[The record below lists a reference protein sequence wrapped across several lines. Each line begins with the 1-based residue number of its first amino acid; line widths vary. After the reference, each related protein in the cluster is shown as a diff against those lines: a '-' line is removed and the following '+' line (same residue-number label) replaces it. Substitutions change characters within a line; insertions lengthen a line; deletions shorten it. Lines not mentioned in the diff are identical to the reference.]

1 MNKNKL
7 VKRTL
12 AIVLSAA
19 MVFTNIGHSPTV
31 AYAASGN
38 SVDFMVS
45 GTDFVAAIEDMI
57 HSGAEPLKQ
66 EELDFTNG
74 KAEKYYQFFF
84 DGEDPVYEFYPEF
97 DGQDMEAEV
106 RVFVRL
112 PEAADDTYSLT
123 GEEEII
129 FLYINNSEDTIS
141 CSTTILMSDGSEK
154 RTKRVTVKDYETA
167 FGDNRIEYKSN
178 TSATGQTE
186 AEIPESDAAEIE
198 KPGTDA
204 PMVETPETSME
215 ESGVTEPETGSGIP
229 DQETEEKENEAVETD
244 EVIEDTEPE
253 IVEKSEP
260 ETQSPD
266 VSEEGKTQA
275 DSPVAS
281 RIRHAVPVVA
291 AVDTGEENSTIE
303 PSVDKQQEDTE
314 TGGTHDDS
322 EKHSNDKDN
331 ETVGSVP
338 KESSAEA
345 ESETESLT
353 EESGKQTEAS
363 ADETGEETAAVE
375 SSEPAT
381 DIQTPS
387 EESRT
392 ETSEETQTETS
403 EETQPVES
411 EPVQVTETQE
421 SQISTETES
430 IPVSSIGNGD
440 LVGMDGCSTAKA
452 YVTTLKKLKV
462 LDEVD
467 GYRVTYEI
475 TPEDKAAIVDKCD
488 RVKAGESVTFGVEEQ
503 EGFRVGQVEAN
514 GDVVESA
521 YSEENIVW
529 FTLEY
534 VEEDLEILITMVP
547 DGTSMPFNKTISMDD
562 GMDITISALPGVLPE
577 NTEVTAEIV
586 TSQVEEAIRSD
597 QSEEGREIIA
607 APAYDINLCLDGE
620 KLDDEIWNRNGAVT
634 VSFSGPLMD
643 QLIQESQMA
652 QVLWVKDENNSTEVM
667 EGSYKDITREG
678 TTEDLSFETSHF
690 TTFAAVFAVAPDISN
705 VFNIDEHG
713 LMDED
718 FPKLV
723 VRDKDEN
730 TLDIEI
736 TEQEDGARRVTLKD
750 GKPLPRNISTWF
762 EISYDFKNSS
772 DPFFETYSVQKGDH
786 FTYQFPSNILYD
798 KKQTVVK
805 DINGGEAVIGT
816 ASINAEGYMDVEIT
830 AENVGQNYRGTAEA
844 GGKLDLEKV
853 LEEKNEITLV
863 GDEVEYIME
872 LVPAPVQENYSV
884 KVVKGPKSGKWTD
897 QDIRYDENRLPSA
910 LQYHVTVT
918 ADAQNSG
925 PITNVKVS
933 DTLGNTKNG
942 TIVFDKTQE
951 IKFES
956 NNQDTVIDNVTFG
969 GMSNGGKTIGIQLNT
984 KDGMP
989 ASMMPGES
997 VSLSYWVKLGAG
1009 AWSGQN
1015 TGNSSKEMSASL
1027 FLELKNTVNVTADKK
1042 VSGSDSTTFKRTIEC
1057 VTKSGIVHYNYEID
1071 GKTEPVV
1078 IEYHVFVN
1086 PRLIN
1091 MTGWTI
1097 EDKLD
1102 KNQKYLGNV
1111 EVIAY
1116 TGKNGTSL
1124 GKVDDIEPII
1134 SKNPQTWKYVIENPG
1149 KYYYDFK
1156 YFTTP
1161 NEATESNL
1169 SNEIK
1174 ITWPGGGSGG
1184 IGGSTGVGFLYNTYT
1199 MTKKNLSSN
1208 MKSSNNINSGGV
1220 YEPVNNTAGNVG
1232 WGDEFGTIRWQSV
1245 LTPYADG
1252 QTKGA
1257 TIPAGTVYK
1266 DSLSVIKW
1274 GNKNKEDAARANM
1287 HTFKDD
1293 GSFKASFVLKDGN
1306 GRAISPDDGT
1316 YTLSFDEKLG
1326 NRGFSVV
1333 FSKDVPGPV
1342 VIEYE

>member
-244 EVIEDTEPE
+244 EVIEDTKPE

-314 TGGTHDDS
+314 TSGTHDDS

-331 ETVGSVP
+331 ETVGNVP

-353 EESGKQTEAS
+353 EESGKQTEAP
-363 ADETGEETAAVE
+363 ADETGEETTAVE

-925 PITNVKVS
+925 PITNVEVS

-997 VSLSYWVKLGAG
+997 VSLSYWVKLGAVRIPG
-1009 AWSGQN
+1009 ILQ
-1015 TGNSSKEMSASL
+1015 
-1027 FLELKNTVNVTADKK
+1027 
-1042 VSGSDSTTFKRTIEC
+1042 KRC
-1057 VTKSGIVHYNYEID
+1057 PH
-1071 GKTEPVV
+1071 PC
-1078 IEYHVFVN
+1078 F
-1086 PRLIN
+1086 
-1091 MTGWTI
+1091 W
-1097 EDKLD
+1097 
-1102 KNQKYLGNV
+1102 
-1111 EVIAY
+1111 
-1116 TGKNGTSL
+1116 
-1124 GKVDDIEPII
+1124 
-1134 SKNPQTWKYVIENPG
+1134 
-1149 KYYYDFK
+1149 
-1156 YFTTP
+1156 
-1161 NEATESNL
+1161 NL
-1169 SNEIK
+1169 RIQ
-1174 ITWPGGGSGG
+1174 
-1184 IGGSTGVGFLYNTYT
+1184 L
-1199 MTKKNLSSN
+1199 M
-1208 MKSSNNINSGGV
+1208 
-1220 YEPVNNTAGNVG
+1220 
-1232 WGDEFGTIRWQSV
+1232 
-1245 LTPYADG
+1245 
-1252 QTKGA
+1252 
-1257 TIPAGTVYK
+1257 
-1266 DSLSVIKW
+1266 
-1274 GNKNKEDAARANM
+1274 
-1287 HTFKDD
+1287 
-1293 GSFKASFVLKDGN
+1293 
-1306 GRAISPDDGT
+1306 
-1316 YTLSFDEKLG
+1316 
-1326 NRGFSVV
+1326 
-1333 FSKDVPGPV
+1333 
-1342 VIEYE
+1342 

>member
-244 EVIEDTEPE
+244 EVIEDTKPE
-253 IVEKSEP
+253 MVEKSEP

-314 TGGTHDDS
+314 TSGTHDDS

-331 ETVGSVP
+331 ETVGNVP

-363 ADETGEETAAVE
+363 AEETGEETAAVE

-392 ETSEETQTETS
+392 ETSEETQPETS

-503 EGFRVGQVEAN
+503 DGFRVGQVEAN

-925 PITNVKVS
+925 PITNVEVS

-969 GMSNGGKTIGIQLNT
+969 GMSNGGKTIGI
-984 KDGMP
+984 
-989 ASMMPGES
+989 
-997 VSLSYWVKLGAG
+997 
-1009 AWSGQN
+1009 
-1015 TGNSSKEMSASL
+1015 
-1027 FLELKNTVNVTADKK
+1027 
-1042 VSGSDSTTFKRTIEC
+1042 
-1057 VTKSGIVHYNYEID
+1057 
-1071 GKTEPVV
+1071 
-1078 IEYHVFVN
+1078 
-1086 PRLIN
+1086 
-1091 MTGWTI
+1091 
-1097 EDKLD
+1097 
-1102 KNQKYLGNV
+1102 
-1111 EVIAY
+1111 
-1116 TGKNGTSL
+1116 
-1124 GKVDDIEPII
+1124 
-1134 SKNPQTWKYVIENPG
+1134 
-1149 KYYYDFK
+1149 
-1156 YFTTP
+1156 
-1161 NEATESNL
+1161 
-1169 SNEIK
+1169 
-1174 ITWPGGGSGG
+1174 
-1184 IGGSTGVGFLYNTYT
+1184 
-1199 MTKKNLSSN
+1199 
-1208 MKSSNNINSGGV
+1208 
-1220 YEPVNNTAGNVG
+1220 
-1232 WGDEFGTIRWQSV
+1232 
-1245 LTPYADG
+1245 
-1252 QTKGA
+1252 
-1257 TIPAGTVYK
+1257 
-1266 DSLSVIKW
+1266 
-1274 GNKNKEDAARANM
+1274 
-1287 HTFKDD
+1287 
-1293 GSFKASFVLKDGN
+1293 
-1306 GRAISPDDGT
+1306 
-1316 YTLSFDEKLG
+1316 
-1326 NRGFSVV
+1326 
-1333 FSKDVPGPV
+1333 
-1342 VIEYE
+1342 